1 MRNPK
6 PGEQWL
12 NFRKQVLTFELQGV
26 EIPAGH
32 QQGELHVLV
41 QAQGNRVLVCVN
53 RNELIK
59 LQLQIPCPPQ
69 SELEIHLDPTLT
81 LKYYQYRRYWGEREV
96 WKTSEPQP
104 EETKLCYKGIFSEI
118 RVMKSWH

>member
-59 LQLQIPCPPQ
+59 LQLQIPLPSK
-69 SELEIHLDPTLT
+69 SELEIHLDPTLI
-81 LKYYQYRRYWGEREV
+81 LKYY
-96 WKTSEPQP
+96 
-104 EETKLCYKGIFSEI
+104 
-118 RVMKSWH
+118 